1 MIHDKGQIIG
11 QIVIFYDTIFIP
23 DKVIKCVKK
32 QKYPVYM
39 LNVQYFWTS
48 STFVQLNVSCTW
60 KTDWTTIVPALN
72 LITCVERLPV
82 ESYFMQCLTAW
93 GSHCSIFIRRYIM

>member
-1 MIHDKGQIIG
+1 MLRNES
-11 QIVIFYDTIFIP
+11 IP
-23 DKVIKCVKK
+23 YICKKVQC
-32 QKYPVYM
+32 
-39 LNVQYFWTS
+39 FWTS